1 MTTRKNYAEKGH
13 FLWTKSH
20 FQQTAL
26 DLLATFHSINQTIT
40 FHIRSPHIFLS
51 NWMREQIPFF
61 SAACQKVAKALSE
74 KSESLHKKRR
84 SHLIR
89 RRSDN
94 SYSSKRKLITQR
106 SSHKKTISAFP
117 LMHRAWVTLCQSKRE
132 LFNHQSWDNRESLA
146 KKRTQPRFH
155 CTRSQHK
162 YHHEYWIWS
171 CEFILQTQS
180 IQTLIRSPHFLI
192 LSMK

>member
-1 MTTRKNYAEKGH
+1 MTTRKNYTEKGH

-26 DLLATFHSINQTIT
+26 DLLRTFHSINQTIT

-61 SAACQKVAKALSE
+61 SRVSKGGKGAVG
-74 KSESLHKKRR
+74 KSKSLHKKWR

-89 RRSDN
+89 RHSNN

-117 LMHRAWVTLCQSKRE
+117 LMHCAWVTLCQSKRE
-132 LFNHQSWDNRESLA
+132 LFNRQSWDNQESLA
-146 KKRTQPRFH
+146 KKRTQPLFH
-155 CTRSQHK
+155 YTQSQHK
-162 YHHEYWIWS
+162 YHHESWTWV
-171 CEFILQTQS
+171 CESMLQTQC
-180 IQTLIRSPHFLI
+180 F
-192 LSMK
+192 

>member
-1 MTTRKNYAEKGH
+1 MTTLKNYAEKGH

-61 SAACQKVAKALSE
+61 SRVSKGGKGAVG

-84 SHLIR
+84 SHLIWR
-89 RRSDN
+89 HGDN

-117 LMHRAWVTLCQSKRE
+117 LMHCAWVTLCQSKRE
-132 LFNHQSWDNRESLA
+132 LFNRQSRDNWESLA
-146 KKRTQPRFH
+146 KNAASVSLHSITA
-155 CTRSQHK
+155 
-162 YHHEYWIWS
+162 
-171 CEFILQTQS
+171 QT
-180 IQTLIRSPHFLI
+180 PP
-192 LSMK
+192 

>member
-1 MTTRKNYAEKGH
+1 MTTLKNYAEKGH

-61 SAACQKVAKALSE
+61 RSRVKRWRRRCRKKR
-74 KSESLHKKRR
+74 KSPQKRR

-89 RRSDN
+89 RHGDN

-117 LMHRAWVTLCQSKRE
+117 LMHCAWVTLCQSKRE
-132 LFNHQSWDNRESLA
+132 LFNRQSWDNWEILA
-146 KKRTQPRFH
+146 KKRTQPLFH
-155 CTRSQHK
+155 CTPSQHK
-162 YHHEYWIWS
+162 YHHENWTW
-171 CEFILQTQS
+171 CWEFILQTLCFQIS
-180 IQTLIRSPHFLI
+180 FSEIKL
-192 LSMK
+192 